1 MSAHTFV
8 RRAGKGASL
17 PLRAGNYRVHTSR
30 SRWWRTRAAD
40 TGVFTSP
47 LSGRTIAYGVC
58 RALDAWSPSPRL
70 RGEGW
75 GEGLF
80 RRIRLAESPPHPTSL
95 RFGRPLS
102 QSRMFPTLAKLMIGR
117 IRVNPN

>member
-30 SRWWRTRAAD
+30 SRWWRIRAAD

-47 LSGRTIAYGVC
+47 LVGQDYRMWSLSRARSVVSLSPLAGRGVGGFFDEFDSR
-58 RALDAWSPSPRL
+58 RAPLPRPRFASVDLSPQAG
-70 RGEGW
+70 RGE
-75 GEGLF
+75 EGPQPM
-80 RRIRLAESPPHPTSL
+80 SHS
-95 RFGRPLS
+95 S
-102 QSRMFPTLAKLMIGR
+102 S
-117 IRVNPN
+117 